1 MIACLT
7 IPSFSL
13 RAALRGRPELV
24 DRPAALAPRPGEVE
38 VVGPCT
44 ASAQEAGVRPG
55 MRLGEALATCPA
67 LVLVEQD
74 PAAAREEWE
83 QLLRRLE
90 DAGIA
95 VEPIKP
101 GCVYFET
108 TGIERLSGGLDGA
121 LRRALVAVGP
131 RWGARVGAATRRFAA
146 LAAASVAAPGRV
158 LVVDDGEADLFLEPL
173 PLDLLPMTPDRRR
186 ELSELGIRK
195 LGELARLPGPA
206 VADRLGPDGAEAWR
220 LARGEDVGRVEPRT
234 PPEEIVESLRFPE
247 AIGNALTLERAL
259 AMLIDRLLARHERGG
274 RAPRELAVSA
284 RLVSG
289 GSWRHAVTLRQPTA
303 DPARIRSALAPKLAE
318 LPAPATELEL
328 ELGALVESVGV
339 QEELIRPRGS
349 RLRTLLEEG
358 LRQTRVAAGVDAVC
372 TVVEV
377 APWSRI
383 PEARAMLVPRDD

>member
-13 RAALRGRPELV
+13 RAALRGHPELV

-38 VVGPCT
+38 AVGPCT
-44 ASAQEAGVRPG
+44 ASAQEAGIRPG

-90 DAGIA
+90 AAGIA

-108 TGIERLSGGLDGA
+108 AGIERLSGGLDGA

-131 RWGARVGAATRRFAA
+131 QWGARVGAATRRFAA

-158 LVVDDGEADLFLEPL
+158 LVVDDGESDLFLEPL

-195 LGELARLPGPA
+195 LGELARLPVRRLPI
-206 VADRLGPDGAEAWR
+206 VSDRTAQRPGGSPGAR
-220 LARGEDVGRVEPRT
+220 MRVGSSRERRRRRSSSRFG
-234 PPEEIVESLRFPE
+234 SLR
-247 AIGNALTLERAL
+247 
-259 AMLIDRLLARHERGG
+259 
-274 RAPRELAVSA
+274 
-284 RLVSG
+284 
-289 GSWRHAVTLRQPTA
+289 
-303 DPARIRSALAPKLAE
+303 RSA
-318 LPAPATELEL
+318 T
-328 ELGALVESVGV
+328 
-339 QEELIRPRGS
+339 RS
-349 RLRTLLEEG
+349 RSNG
-358 LRQTRVAAGVDAVC
+358 L
-372 TVVEV
+372 
-377 APWSRI
+377 SRC
-383 PEARAMLVPRDD
+383 